1 MSKHNPDILTCLAN
15 LSNDEVF
22 TSPKVANKIL
32 KNLPLEI
39 WSNSEAKFLDPACKS
54 GVFLREITKRLING
68 LEKKI
73 PNLEEIVIHILKKQ
87 VFGLPITK
95 LTSYISKRTLYL
107 SKHANGNFSIA
118 EFEDGDGNLKY

>member
-32 KNLPLEI
+32 ENLPLEI
-39 WSNSEAKFLDPACKS
+39 WSNPEAKFLDPACKS

-73 PNLEEIVIHILKKQ
+73 PNLEERVNHILNK
-87 VFGLPITK
+87 F
-95 LTSYISKRTLYL
+95 R
-107 SKHANGNFSIA
+107 FSI
-118 EFEDGDGNLKY
+118 FFLKFFKYF

>member
-32 KNLPLEI
+32 ENLPLEI

-73 PNLEEIVIHILKKQ
+73 PNLEERVNHI
-87 VFGLPITK
+87 
-95 LTSYISKRTLYL
+95 
-107 SKHANGNFSIA
+107 
-118 EFEDGDGNLKY
+118 